1 MKLNKIET
9 LALVFIISVTFSGCI
24 EEKKVAMIPES
35 SPEVVETPPFVEE
48 NKPEITITAFAS
60 VNLRDNFDKKDRNL
74 FTYNISERYYAVY
87 NISIKN
93 NGSDVLDFK
102 VNDLHLRAGNETFN
116 TSSLESGVSSLI
128 EVLSDLE
135 KENKI
140 EDTTLYPNQTLSGDV
155 VFRVNSLYDKSFIL
169 MYNTTPVTSASYE
182 KSLNALIKAEDFDYS
197 AALGIPPYS
206 NLSER
211 GGRFGSY
218 EPDLNDYPY
227 IWANWMNRSIF
238 EFFKKSDAENLL
250 KSPPNEIPLTEI
262 KYALKVT
269 SEKNITVLP
278 VRTRFSYYHLFVV
291 VDDAGNELVNKS
303 RIQGVAILD
312 NQTYKF
318 QPDWAL
324 NMPQMNFTN
333 ATIVQISFQGLYGW
347 SLAMRMPFVNQDI
360 IFDDKLNI
368 NVVRYYPVHMV
379 S

>member
-1 MKLNKIET
+1 MKLNKIEIM
-9 LALVFIISVTFSGCI
+9 VVVSIILVTFSGCI
-24 EEKKVAMIPES
+24 EEKKVTQIPES
-35 SPEVVETPPFVEE
+35 SSEVAVTPPSIEE
-48 NKPEITITAFAS
+48 NKPEITITAFSS
-60 VNLRDNFDKKDRNL
+60 VYLRDNFDKKDRNV

-87 NISIKN
+87 NLSIRN
-93 NGSDVLDFK
+93 NGSVVLDFK
-102 VNDLHLRAGNETFN
+102 LNEFHLRAGNETFN
-116 TSSLESGVSSLI
+116 TSALESGGSSLI

-140 EDTTLYPNQTLSGDV
+140 EDTTLYPKQTLSGDV

-182 KSLNALIKAEDFDYS
+182 KSLDALMKAEDFDYS
-197 AALGIPPYS
+197 LALGVPPYNNS
-206 NLSER
+206 AER
-211 GGRFGSY
+211 GGMEGSY
-218 EPDLNDYPY
+218 EPNLSRYPY

-262 KYALKVT
+262 KYVLKVI
-269 SEKNITVLP
+269 SEKNISMLP
-278 VRTRFSYYHLFVV
+278 VRTRFSYYHFFVV
-291 VDDAGNELVNKS
+291 IDGAGNELVNKS
-303 RIQGVAILD
+303 RIQGMAILN

-324 NMPQMNFTN
+324 NIPQMNFTN

-360 IFDDKLNI
+360 ILDDKLNI
-368 NVVRYYPVHMV
+368 IVVRYCPEQII